1 MTETLYLSR
10 VRLKRDASV
19 QALLPVLLGHGGDK
33 DRKSRHTGHH
43 LIWSLFAGE
52 PERQRDFLWR
62 EMDARGTFLILSARP
77 PVDRNALFEI
87 DEPKPFAPELA
98 IGDRLRFSLRAN
110 PVIRRRSSSRNR
122 SVKHDVVMDALRT
135 PHSGSRAESRLDA
148 VRKAGFA
155 WLDRQAG
162 RAGFTVQPEEIGIDG
177 YRQHRVERNGS
188 AQAMAFSTLDFDGI
202 LEVREPPV
210 FLSCVARG
218 LGAAKAYGC
227 GLMLIRRA

>member
-10 VRLKRDASV
+10 VWLKRDASV
-19 QALLPVLLGHGGDK
+19 QALLPVLLGHDGKK
-33 DRKSRHTGHH
+33 DGRSRHTGHH

-52 PERQRDFLWR
+52 RERQRDFLWR
-62 EMDARGTFLILSARP
+62 EMDARGTFLILSPRP
-77 PVDRNALFEI
+77 PVDRNALFEV
-87 DEPKPFAPELA
+87 DESKPFAPELA
-98 IGDRLRFSLRAN
+98 TGDRLRFSLRAN
-110 PVIRRRSSSRNR
+110 SVIRRRSASRNR
-122 SVKHDVVMDALRT
+122 SVKHDVVMDTLRT
-135 PHSGSRAESRLDA
+135 PHSGSRAEYRLDA
-148 VRKAGFA
+148 VREAGFA

-177 YRQHRVERNGS
+177 YRQHRVERKGS

-202 LEVREPPV
+202 LEVWEPPV

-218 LGAAKAYGC
+218 FGAAKAYGC